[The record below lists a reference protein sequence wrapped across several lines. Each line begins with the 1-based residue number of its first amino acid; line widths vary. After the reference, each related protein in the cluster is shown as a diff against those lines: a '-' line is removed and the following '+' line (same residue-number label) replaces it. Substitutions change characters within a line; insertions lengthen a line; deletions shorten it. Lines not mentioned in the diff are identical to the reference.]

1 MSAKVKAIR
10 IIRHRASTF
19 AVLQGGTRTFDSI
32 GSLMDFTRKNHKVF
46 AFVSDTGRQGICR
59 SGRMMR
65 PVDLIVKNVGSSFEI
80 TTVENGDEV
89 ITIHVPS
96 PGRF

>member
-1 MSAKVKAIR
+1 MSVKAVR

-32 GSLMDFTRKNHKVF
+32 GALMAFSRKQHKVF
-46 AFVSDTGRQGICR
+46 AFVADNGRQGVCR

-65 PVDLIVKNVGSSFEI
+65 RTDLIVKNVGSSFEVVTI
-80 TTVENGDEV
+80 ENGDEV
-89 ITIHVPS
+89 IVVHVPS
-96 PGRF
+96 PSRF